1 MAINTNSVRII
12 IEKTKIVPRR
22 RSSIFERSSEYL
34 DTEEDEVQRKLAEW
48 NRRWGK
54 DNADSAKE
62 VLVYPK
68 EYLQQIKQEKE
79 MWKASV
85 YKVIDRY
92 ISHFYEKIT
101 LYNLSFPS

>member
-12 IEKTKIVPRR
+12 IEETKNVPRR
-22 RSSIFERSSEYL
+22 RSSIFERSSVHFN
-34 DTEEDEVQRKLAEW
+34 TEEDEVEKKLDEW

-79 MWKASV
+79 MWKSAV
-85 YKVIDRY
+85 NKVIDR
-92 ISHFYEKIT
+92 
-101 LYNLSFPS
+101 